1 MNLIGGFAKDVA
13 DKVTLSR
20 WDHSLRRRETFSDA
34 TCLCSC
40 LVTAFARAERSRT
53 LPDLPEQGA
62 FHPLSGQPTQTI
74 GRAVFELFSK
84 FITPGC
90 SKCAIGG
97 TDHVG
102 IFFFLIF

>member
-1 MNLIGGFAKDVA
+1 MSCRLELMSIVSTGYLKFSVKKMKPRIAKGI
-13 DKVTLSR
+13 
-20 WDHSLRRRETFSDA
+20 LRRKCEMNMGSKTYRLA
-34 TCLCSC
+34 
-40 LVTAFARAERSRT
+40 SR
-53 LPDLPEQGA
+53 L
-62 FHPLSGQPTQTI
+62 

-102 IFFFLIF
+102 IF

>member
-1 MNLIGGFAKDVA
+1 METLGASELMNGG
-13 DKVTLSR
+13 
-20 WDHSLRRRETFSDA
+20 
-34 TCLCSC
+34 
-40 LVTAFARAERSRT
+40 ERTIHKHKLYNCPMRSKAYQV
-53 LPDLPEQGA
+53 PV
-62 FHPLSGQPTQTI
+62 I

-102 IFFFLIF
+102 IFLKIFEARLQVPHRP